1 MLVMSTSPDVTGL
14 NIHSIARARRTNPLR
29 MAPNLLTLLRI
40 FMAPFLVVAVMERRF
55 ALAFALF
62 LVAATTDAMD
72 GLLARWLSQRTMLG
86 QYLDPV
92 ADKLMLSSLFLVL
105 TRMGILEPRVAIL
118 VFGRDIGMLLT
129 AVILYATTNLRDFHP
144 SLLGKANSFS
154 QVVAIG
160 VVLLSLIYQ
169 QPWVATA
176 KIVMVDATI
185 FLTVASGFHYAWV
198 ASQRIGLATEAD
210 SSSSQDP
217 GRR

>member
-217 GRR
+217 GPR